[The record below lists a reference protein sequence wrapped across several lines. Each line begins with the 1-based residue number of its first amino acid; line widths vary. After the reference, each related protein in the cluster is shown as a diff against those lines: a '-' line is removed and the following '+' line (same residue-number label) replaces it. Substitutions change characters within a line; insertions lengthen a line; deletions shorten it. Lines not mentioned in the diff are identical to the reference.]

1 MTKFYDAVYSFE
13 RVGGYQFVKLYI
25 SMFENR
31 AWVTAMAAGG
41 EQTRSA
47 HARDVSLGARIGH
60 FHWMTM
66 SNCQLSSKT
75 NEWLAHNI
83 TRSFYSNNP
92 NEWTEKSPA
101 WTDVFWLDKYKLI
114 WSTTWSERAVKMCQ
128 APSVQTPHKH
138 CENSVISEK
147 NALRTGSVIHEHYL

>member
-1 MTKFYDAVYSFE
+1 MWRSVSASEKNI
-13 RVGGYQFVKLYI
+13 KLIQLKINI
-25 SMFENR
+25 SVPTYLPSMLSDTITLRNFPLKQNN
-31 AWVTAMAAGG
+31 T
-41 EQTRSA
+41 
-47 HARDVSLGARIGH
+47 VSTHLTPLTIGH

>member
-1 MTKFYDAVYSFE
+1 MTSQWYMNVNKARTRHAE
-13 RVGGYQFVKLYI
+13 RRATPLVRGGASNHCSWRKNVVNSY
-25 SMFENR
+25 NNNN
-31 AWVTAMAAGG
+31 T
-41 EQTRSA
+41 
-47 HARDVSLGARIGH
+47 VSTHLTLLTIGH

-138 CENSVISEK
+138 CENSVISE
-147 NALRTGSVIHEHYL
+147 NWQCYTWALSLKG